1 MPPAAPRTATL
12 ADEAVVLEND
22 RAPSRRMALV
32 ARRLKI
38 IPMKCS
44 WTISGKGHTGFD
56 FDLCDLSITDSLCGN
71 LRDNPPP
78 SP

>member
-22 RAPSRRMALV
+22 RAVVLETPCPMTLV

-38 IPMKCS
+38 ILMYVV
-44 WTISGKGHTGFD
+44 GRLD
-56 FDLCDLSITDSLCGN
+56 FD
-71 LRDNPPP
+71 
-78 SP
+78 

>member
-22 RAPSRRMALV
+22 RAVVPETTRPMTLV

-38 IPMKCS
+38 ILMYLVYVDCCS
-44 WTISGKGHTGFD
+44 QSTIVDGVF
-56 FDLCDLSITDSLCGN
+56 SIFHRMERLIFYSI
-71 LRDNPPP
+71 
-78 SP
+78 